1 MGILFFVLD
10 SWKTNC
16 VWFGKLLFGIPPE
29 SGSANSLRSL
39 PLCCSP
45 VVVLSELV
53 MNLSQI
59 VVYKNFFMFPEWR
72 TAFSDF
78 SQILVT
84 ANCPLFAG
92 GSLPPVQRMPCP
104 FVPSGHFPTLWGIT
118 LAELSQLDRSRLR
131 RAILRCCCMI
141 ADIFMAQNFAAL

>member
-1 MGILFFVLD
+1 MGILFCVLD

-53 MNLSQI
+53 MNLSEI

-78 SQILVT
+78 S
-84 ANCPLFAG
+84 
-92 GSLPPVQRMPCP
+92 
-104 FVPSGHFPTLWGIT
+104 
-118 LAELSQLDRSRLR
+118 
-131 RAILRCCCMI
+131 
-141 ADIFMAQNFAAL
+141 